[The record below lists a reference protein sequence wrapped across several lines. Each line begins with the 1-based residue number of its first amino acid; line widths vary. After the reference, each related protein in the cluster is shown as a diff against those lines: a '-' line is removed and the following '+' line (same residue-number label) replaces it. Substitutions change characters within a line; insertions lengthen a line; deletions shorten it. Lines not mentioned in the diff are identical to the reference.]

1 METVR
6 DCVGGSELVMRPLH
20 MHLEAP
26 DDLECIV
33 RIEEDS
39 SIESNCDSPQST
51 DAMQQ

>member
-20 MHLEAP
+20 MHLQAP
-26 DDLECIV
+26 DDLECVV

-39 SIESNCDSPQST
+39 SIDSNCDSPLST
-51 DAMQQ
+51 GTMQ